1 MDRRHFLAGTGAVT
15 VADAIGLTTAVAQ
28 IPGGEAGSAP
38 APPQRISIERELA
51 DYGEALRYETLPREV
66 VDATKRLLIDAL
78 ACGYGA
84 IGSSAARIVEDTFRK
99 SFGGPGVASVLGSA
113 ALTSAEGAALING
126 VLIRDLDLN
135 DTHVGKEPCHPS
147 ENIPAALACC
157 EEAGRGGRDLIETIV
172 LGYEAQLAFNSA
184 FAFGERGFF
193 SVSSAGFVVPLMAGK
208 AWRLPVQQVV
218 EAIGISGVRQLTLL
232 AITRGP
238 ISMMKA
244 LPYAHNAMDG
254 LFATRLA
261 AAGFTGPGNAM
272 DWFLSKVK
280 PAEPDVRLD
289 LAGGKFRIGQV
300 GLKRFPLQFELQT
313 VAEAGVNLHA
323 KAREHIGDIAGI
335 VVESYPIT
343 IERTAEP
350 SRYNPQTRET
360 ADHSLPVCL
369 AMALIDGEV
378 TIAQYE
384 KERWRAPDILALA
397 RKVAVKVGDRLAMS
411 APRGSGAIVK
421 LVFADGSSIEEIV
434 EIADG
439 DARRPMSRAALEHK
453 FKSLA
458 APALGEAGAANVL
471 GLIDRLEQ
479 LPDLRSFAAALRGA

>member
-1 MDRRHFLAGTGAVT
+1 MDRRHFLAGTGAIT
-15 VADAIGLTTAVAQ
+15 VADAIGITAAVAQ
-28 IPGGEAGSAP
+28 NAVGEANAP
-38 APPQRISIERELA
+38 APRASIERELA
-51 DYGEALRYETLPREV
+51 EYGAALSYDKLPREV
-66 VDATKRLLIDAL
+66 VDAAKRLLVDAL

-84 IGSSAARIVEDTFRK
+84 IGSPAALIVEETFRK
-99 SFGGPGVASVLGSA
+99 SFGGPQVASVLGNA
-113 ALTSAEGAALING
+113 ARISTEGAALVNG
-126 VLIRDLDLN
+126 VLVRDLDLN

-157 EEAGRGGRDLIETIV
+157 EEASRSGRDLIETIV

-184 FAFGERGFF
+184 FAFGARGLF

-208 AWRLPVQQVV
+208 AWHLPVQQVV

-272 DWFLSKVK
+272 DWLLKEVQ
-280 PAEPDVRLD
+280 PAEPNVRLD

-323 KAREHIGDIAGI
+323 KARERIGAIAQI
-335 VVESYPIT
+335 VVETYPIT
-343 IERTAEP
+343 IERTASP
-350 SRYNPQTRET
+350 SRYDPKTRET

-384 KERWRAPDILALA
+384 KERWRAPDVLRLA
-397 RKVAVKVGDRLAMS
+397 RKVAVKVGERLAQG

-421 LVFADGSSIEEIV
+421 LVFQDGSSLEEV
-434 EIADG
+434 VAIADG
-439 DARRPMSRAALEHK
+439 DARRPMSRAALEQK

-458 APALGEAGAANVL
+458 VPTLGAAGAAQVL
-471 GLIDRLEQ
+471 ALVERLET
-479 LPDLRSFAAALRGA
+479 LPDLQEFTAALRGA

>member
-1 MDRRHFLAGTGAVT
+1 MDRRHFLAGTGALT
-15 VADAIGLTTAVAQ
+15 VADAIGLGAAVAQ
-28 IPGGEAGSAP
+28 NAAGESSAVPAP
-38 APPQRISIERELA
+38 APPISIERELA
-51 DYGEALRYETLPREV
+51 EYGATLSYEKLPRAV
-66 VDATKRLLIDAL
+66 VDAAKRLLIDAL

-84 IGSSAARIVEDTFRK
+84 IGSPAARIVEDTFRR
-99 SFGGPGVASVLGSA
+99 SFGGPPVASVLGSA
-113 ALTSAEGAALING
+113 ALTSTEGAALING

-157 EEAGRGGRDLIETIV
+157 EEASRSGRDLIETIV

-193 SVSSAGFVVPLMAGK
+193 SVSAAGFVVPLMAGK
-208 AWRLPVQQVV
+208 AWRLPVEQVV

-272 DWFLSKVK
+272 DWFLKEVQ
-280 PAEPDVRLD
+280 PAEPGARLD
-289 LAGGKFRIGQV
+289 LPPGKFRIAQV

-323 KAREHIGDIAGI
+323 KARERVGAIAQI
-335 VVESYPIT
+335 VVEASAIT
-343 IERTAEP
+343 IERTASA
-350 SRYNPQTRET
+350 SRYDPKTRET

-384 KERWRAPDILALA
+384 KERWRAPDVLGLA
-397 RKVAVKVGDRLAMS
+397 RKVAVKVGDRLTAS
-411 APRGSGAIVK
+411 GRGGGAIVK
-421 LVFADGSSIEEIV
+421 LVFADGSSLEEIV
-434 EIADG
+434 AIADG
-439 DARRPMSRAALEHK
+439 DARRPMSAAALEQK

-458 APALGEAGAANVL
+458 VPTLGAAGAARVL
-471 GLIDRLEQ
+471 ALVDGLEM
-479 LPDLRSFAAALRGA
+479 LPDLREFTAALRGA

>member
-1 MDRRHFLAGTGAVT
+1 MDRRDFLAFTGAMT
-15 VADAIGLTTAVAQ
+15 VADAIGFNTALAQ
-28 IPGGEAGSAP
+28 NAGGDTSAP
-38 APPQRISIERELA
+38 APRASIERELA
-51 DYGEALRYETLPREV
+51 EYGAALAYEKLPGEV
-66 VDATKRLLIDAL
+66 VAAAKRLLIDAL

-84 IGSSAARIVEDTFRK
+84 IGSSAARIVEATFRQ
-99 SFGGPGVASVLGSA
+99 SFGGPAVASVLGSA
-113 ALTSAEGAALING
+113 ARISTEGAALVNG
-126 VLIRDLDLN
+126 VLVRDLDLN

-157 EEAGRGGRDLIETIV
+157 EEAGRSGRELIETIV

-184 FAFGERGFF
+184 FAFGERGLF
-193 SVSSAGFVVPLMAGK
+193 SVSAAGFVVPLMAGK

-261 AAGFTGPGNAM
+261 AGGFTGPGNAM
-272 DWFLSKVK
+272 DWFLKEVK
-280 PAEPDVRLD
+280 PAEPDLRLD
-289 LAGGKFRIGQV
+289 LRKFRIGEV

-313 VAEAGVNLHA
+313 IAEAGVNLHA
-323 KAREHIGDIAGI
+323 RARERIGEIAQI
-335 VVESYPIT
+335 VVETYPIT
-343 IERTAEP
+343 IERTASP
-350 SRYNPQTRET
+350 SRYDPKTRET

-369 AMALIDGEV
+369 AMALLDGEV

-384 KERWRAPDILALA
+384 HERWRAGEVLGLA
-397 RKVAVKVGDRLAMS
+397 RKVAVKTGERLAQG

-421 LVFADGSSIEEIV
+421 LEFRDGTSLEEIV
-434 EIADG
+434 PIADG
-439 DARRPMSRAALEHK
+439 DARRPMSRAALEQK
-453 FKSLA
+453 FRSLA
-458 APALGEAGAANVL
+458 VPTLGEAGAARVL
-471 GLIDRLEQ
+471 GLVERLET
-479 LPDLRSFAAALRGA
+479 LPDLQELTAALRGA